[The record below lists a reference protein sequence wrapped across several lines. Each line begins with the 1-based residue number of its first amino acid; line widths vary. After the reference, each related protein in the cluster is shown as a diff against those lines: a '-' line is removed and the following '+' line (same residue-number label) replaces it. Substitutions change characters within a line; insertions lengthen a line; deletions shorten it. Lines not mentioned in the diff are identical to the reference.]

1 MEMHNMA
8 NLKALVSVLL
18 TAGLLSAGIAHAAD
32 GNPFQS
38 QQLESGFLL
47 AANDKMPEGNCGGD
61 KKMGEGKCG
70 ASKMKKSAPQS

>member
-1 MEMHNMA
+1 MA
-8 NLKALVSVLL
+8 NLKTLVSASL

-47 AANDKMPEGNCGGD
+47 AANDKMPEGSCGGD
-61 KKMGEGKCG
+61 KAKQEGSCGADKMGKQAEGSCG
-70 ASKMKKSAPQS
+70 AKE